1 MKRWMATLPL
11 HSGSPVHQSESSRAV
26 GRVLSLATELM
37 DASFACLARLKGE
50 DWAVT
55 LPVGA
60 LECDAVVAEA
70 LAGREVNDLTEP
82 GAEMI
87 VVDGEAAGLLT
98 VPVRRGKRLL
108 GVMCVV
114 RHTRPEWSRKEAD
127 WLQAIAELVAAEWDL
142 ATEWEERARVE
153 AVLSHTVELYG
164 ELVETASDMIYR
176 ADRNGCFTYVNSAA
190 VQVTG
195 YSAAELVGMN
205 FGNLVRA
212 DYRERLTRLY
222 ARQIEDGTATTYTE
236 FPIQQS
242 GGEEVWVGQNV
253 QLMREGGEIL
263 GIQGVARNITHQRAV
278 ELALRESEVRFRN
291 VVDNL
296 GEGLVMTD
304 LDDTILYIN
313 DRLTELTGYAPQEL
327 VGQVAHQI
335 LFPQEEWEVGRAELR
350 RRLRGETNRYQVRHV
365 RKDGVRSWFE
375 VNAVPHRDPEGEIVG
390 TIALVQ
396 DIGER
401 KAAQDALHESEARF
415 RAIFDGAAYGIAVML
430 PDGEIVQVNHSIE
443 RKMGAPAESLRR
455 RYYSEFIHPADLASS
470 RELWQELFSEG
481 GLHRVVEQRILQ
493 GDSVI
498 WVRVGYSLVCD
509 AAGEPN
515 YVIAIGSDITLQ
527 KARDEE
533 LLESSER
540 YRLMVEGS
548 EQVFFY
554 IHDNDHHF
562 EYLSPSVREVLGYEP
577 EELLGRSYDV
587 LMTGHPSDEMVN
599 ARTDGLLEGGDA
611 LSTYTVITRHKDGRL
626 VPIEVAESPIRRDGR
641 VVGLQGF
648 ARDITD
654 RQRAR
659 EALEKREEY
668 FRALTENALD
678 VVQVINADRT
688 TRYVSPSVERLLGYL
703 PEELIGKSAEFLI
716 HPDDLPTMI
725 QRARES
731 RGAGGALAFEFRAR
745 HRNGGYK
752 LFEGVI
758 QNLLDDPVVAG
769 VVVNSRDVSE
779 RKRVQEESLRLAAL
793 SRENPSPVLECDA
806 AGVPMHVNPA
816 ALRVTEEL
824 GLRAVRDMLPEN
836 HEQLVRS
843 VLEEGQEFES
853 VEVTVENRI
862 FNWSY
867 RPQREAGVV
876 YLFAID
882 ITSRRLMEEQLR
894 HDALHDALTGLP
906 NRLLFLERLAHA
918 ILRARRREQF
928 LFAVL
933 FLDLDRFKVINDS
946 LGHHVGDELL
956 IVISNRLQACLR
968 PEDTVARLGGDEFAI
983 LLEDIT
989 DVSDATRIAE
999 RIHAEL
1005 SWPVNLSGFDVF
1017 TSASIGIALSSTTYD
1032 RPEFLLRNADM
1043 AMYRAKASGEARF
1056 EVFDRAMHAQA
1067 LTRLQLETDLRRAV
1081 DRNELE
1087 LFYQPVIE
1095 MASGR
1100 MVSLEALIRWRH
1112 PDRGRMSPDSFI
1124 PVAEETGIILQ
1135 IGGWVIRQAAE
1146 QLREWRQRYPA
1157 HASLS
1162 VSVNLSAKQLSQP
1175 NLVEQIERVV
1185 IASGIG
1191 PGALRLEITESAV
1204 MENAETASVVLG
1216 RLKAVGVQLS
1226 LDDFGTG
1233 YSSLSHLHR
1242 FPLDALK
1249 IDRSFIGR
1257 MTEEER
1263 SKQLVLTILTLSRS
1277 LGVVAVAEGIET
1289 REQLELLRSM
1299 QCGYAQ
1305 GFLFSEP
1312 ISVSEM
1318 EKLLAA
1324 DRSW

>member
-1 MKRWMATLPL
+1 LYQTD
-11 HSGSPVHQSESSRAV
+11 SSHAI
-26 GRVLSLATELM
+26 GRVISLAAELV
-37 DASFACLARLKGE
+37 DASFACLARAVE
-50 DWAVT
+50 DAWELTPRFGV
-55 LPVGA
+55 
-60 LECDAVVAEA
+60 LECDAEVAEA
-70 LAGREVNDLTEP
+70 LSKRERIGSGEPWKETIDL
-82 GAEMI
+82 
-87 VVDGEAAGLLT
+87 DGETAGLLM
-98 VPVRRGKRLL
+98 VPVQRRKRVL
-108 GVMCVV
+108 GVMCVI
-114 RHTRPEWSRKEAD
+114 RHERLEWTEKEVE
-127 WLQAIAELVAAEWDL
+127 WLTAIAGVVAAEL
-142 ATEWEERARVE
+142 ALESERGERARVE

-176 ADRNGCFTYVNSAA
+176 ADRSGCFTYVNSAA

-195 YSAAELVGMN
+195 YPATELVGMH
-205 FGNLVRA
+205 FSDLVRA
-212 DYRERLTRLY
+212 DYRERLARLY
-222 ARQIEDGTATTYTE
+222 SRQVEEATPTTYTE
-236 FPIQQS
+236 FPIQQGS
-242 GGEEVWVGQNV
+242 GKEVWIGQNV
-253 QLMREGGEIL
+253 QLMREAGEIV
-263 GIQGVARNITHQRAV
+263 GIQAVARNITHQRAV

-304 LDDTILYIN
+304 LDDTILYTN

-327 VGQVAHQI
+327 VGQIAHQV
-335 LFPQEEWEVGRAELR
+335 LFPKEEWEVGRGELR
-350 RRLRGETNRYQVRHV
+350 RRLDGESSRYEVRHV
-365 RKDGVRSWFE
+365 RKDGRRCWFE
-375 VNAVPHRDPEGEIVG
+375 VNAVPHRGPEGEIVG

-401 KAAQDALHESEARF
+401 KAAQDALHASEARF
-415 RAIFDGAAYGIAVML
+415 RAIFDGAAYGIAVMH

-443 RKMGAPAESLRR
+443 RKMGASAESLRHR
-455 RYYSEFIHPADLASS
+455 FYSEFIHPADLAAS

-481 GLHRVVEQRILQ
+481 GLHRVVEQRIRQ
-493 GDSVI
+493 GESFI

-509 AAGEPN
+509 AAGEPK
-515 YVIAIGSDITLQ
+515 YVIAIGSDITQQ

-533 LLESSER
+533 LRESSER

-554 IHDNDHHF
+554 IHDVDHRF

-577 EELLGRSYDV
+577 EELLGRSYNV
-587 LMTGHPSDEMVN
+587 LMTGHSTDVMVD
-599 ARTDGLLEGGDA
+599 RLTDGLLEGGDA
-611 LSTYTVITRHKDGRL
+611 LSTYTIITRHKDGRL

-703 PEELIGKSAEFLI
+703 PEELIGRSAEFLI
-716 HPDDLPTMI
+716 HPEDLPAMI
-725 QRARES
+725 DRARES

-745 HRNGGYK
+745 HKNGGYR

-758 QNLLDDPVVAG
+758 RNLLDDAVVAG

-853 VEVTVENRI
+853 VEVTVEDRI

-867 RPQREAGVV
+867 RPQREAGAV

-918 ILRARRREQF
+918 ILRARRRDQF

-956 IVISNRLQACLR
+956 VVISNRLQACLR
-968 PEDTVARLGGDEFAI
+968 PEDSVARLGGDEFAI

-989 DVSDATRIAE
+989 DVSDATRVAE

-1146 QLREWRQRYPA
+1146 QLRDWRQRYPA

-1185 IASGIG
+1185 IGTGIG

-1289 REQLELLRSM
+1289 QEQLDLLRKM

-1312 ISVSEM
+1312 ISVAEM
-1318 EKLLAA
+1318 EKLLEK
-1324 DRSW
+1324 DTRW